1 MENLI
6 VVRLRKRDCG
16 RKALEYSFASRH
28 LARSESLVLNVVRL
42 GFDIRLPGQACSP
55 LFWRN
60 GSFSQI
66 IFAAT
71 AKLFT
76 VGCGD
81 ECAAL
86 TWPPMNNFGRPIRVR
101 FPSPAPK
108 PLLLL

>member
-1 MENLI
+1 
-6 VVRLRKRDCG
+6 
-16 RKALEYSFASRH
+16 
-28 LARSESLVLNVVRL
+28 VRL

-86 TWPPMNNFGRPIRVR
+86 TWPPMNNFGRPIRV
-101 FPSPAPK
+101 FEHLNPA
-108 PLLLL
+108 